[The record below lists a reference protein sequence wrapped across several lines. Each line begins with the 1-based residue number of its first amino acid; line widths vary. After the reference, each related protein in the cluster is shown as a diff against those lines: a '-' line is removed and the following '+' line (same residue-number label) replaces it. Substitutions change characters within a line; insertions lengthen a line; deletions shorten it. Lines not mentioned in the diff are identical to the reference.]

1 MAKHSYV
8 VKVPRPHAKRF
19 EPHRPITDLVRNQ
32 LLHLSLAQR
41 HLPREHHH
49 PTDVYSIKTEGEA
62 SEFIRHVT
70 SKLHRLKGKDA
81 KPPKQSKRRKSKP
94 ARRSSRRKRK
104 GNARS

>member
-8 VKVPRPHAKRF
+8 VKVPRPHPKRF

-49 PTDVYSIKTEGEA
+49 PTDVYAIKTEGEA

-70 SKLHRLKGKDA
+70 SKLHRLKGKDP
-81 KPPKQSKRRKSKP
+81 KPPKKNKIHKSKRVKKTSP
-94 ARRSSRRKRK
+94 IKRK
-104 GNARS
+104 GKGR

>member
-41 HLPREHHH
+41 HFPREHHH

-70 SKLHRLKGKDA
+70 AKLHSMKGKDS
-81 KPPKQSKRRKSKP
+81 KPPKKNKLRKSKP
-94 ARRSSRRKRK
+94 TKKTSRTKRK
-104 GNARS
+104 GRG

>member
-70 SKLHRLKGKDA
+70 AKLHSMKGKAA
-81 KPPKQSKRRKSKP
+81 KPPKKDRPRKSKP
-94 ARRSSRRKRK
+94 AKNPSRTKRK
-104 GNARS
+104 GQN

>member
-8 VKVPRPHAKRF
+8 VKVTRPHAKRF
-19 EPHRPITDLVRNQ
+19 EPHRPNTDLVRNQ

-49 PTDVYSIKTEGEA
+49 PSDVYSIKTEGEA

-70 SKLHRLKGKDA
+70 AKLHSMKKKN
-81 KPPKQSKRRKSKP
+81 KPRKSKP
-94 ARRSSRRKRK
+94 GKKTSRTKRK
-104 GNARS
+104 GKS

>member
-8 VKVPRPHAKRF
+8 VKVLPPHAPRF

-41 HLPREHHH
+41 NLPKHHH
-49 PTDVYSIKTEGEA
+49 CPTDVYSIETDHEA

-70 SKLHRLKGKDA
+70 SKLHSLKGKAA
-81 KPPKQSKRRKSKP
+81 KSAKKTKRRASESKKK
-94 ARRSSRRKRK
+94 ASRAKQKGKGRS
-104 GNARS
+104 